1 MHPAHEGDRPL
12 APPEADHAATS
23 DARSGVLVIDDH
35 EVFAEAL
42 AMAIDA
48 QPDLSCA
55 GVATTAEE
63 ALALADQK
71 RPATAVVDLALAGGD
86 GISLTRGLL
95 RSHPDL
101 RVMILTGRAP
111 SAALVKESL
120 EAGASAFL
128 PKVVSLGAV
137 VATIGRLSDECF
149 TLDHE
154 TVRSLCNPERDR
166 QRTAE
171 TRPGALTRR
180 ERDIL
185 ELLVAGVDP
194 QTAASR
200 LGITVNTARGYVK
213 NLYSKL
219 GVHNQ
224 LELLAVARRRGLLDA
239 DTEESEGGEDASVD
253 EGGFR

>member
-1 MHPAHEGDRPL
+1 MPRQVAVRRRNLEGDQRTGSDEP
-12 APPEADHAATS
+12 TS
-23 DARSGVLVIDDH
+23 VLIVDDH

-42 AMAIDA
+42 ALAIDA

-55 GVATTAEE
+55 GVAAVAEE

-71 RPATAVVDLALAGGD
+71 RPTAAVVDLALAGGD
-86 GISLTRGLL
+86 GISLTRDLL
-95 RSHPDL
+95 KGHPGL
-101 RVMILTGRAP
+101 RVLILTGRAP

-120 EAGASAFL
+120 DAGASAFL

-137 VATIGRLSDECF
+137 VATISRLSDECF
-149 TLDHE
+149 TLDNE
-154 TVRSLCNPERDR
+154 TVRSLCNPDRGR
-166 QRTAE
+166 QRAAE
-171 TRPGALTRR
+171 SRPGALTRR

-194 QTAASR
+194 QTAATR

-239 DTEESEGGEDASVD
+239 DTEESEDGDDAPTD
-253 EGGFR
+253 GGGFA